1 MTVSKVSLLTVAGS
15 LLLSGCAS
23 EGLASLP
30 LPHPGTS
37 GQGYTITAEFSDALN
52 LPAFAKVRLGGADVG
67 QMESISARNYTAV
80 ATLWIQDGVR
90 LPKGTTAEL
99 RSATP
104 LGDVFVSVKPP
115 TTVDPNA
122 PMLKQGDNIALKDTA
137 AAATVENLLTGA
149 AVLVN
154 GGAVQ
159 NLTNL
164 LNGAGKAVGTNGGGN
179 FRGLVDNTTTLLTTM
194 NSRTDQLSTSLTEL
208 SALSDRLNEKN
219 QVIDE
224 LMGAAGPATNTLSQQ
239 TNQIADLI
247 VQTGATTQ
255 MLAKFPS
262 IGGTDTSG
270 RSVIKDLNT
279 ISGSF
284 NDVVQ
289 DPDARLASLNR
300 LMPPIIKATSSDAIS
315 VRGSIDR
322 LILGS
327 IPDIGYLGDIGL
339 HGPKWSTWNQ
349 LVGSFKYTLFRLQE
363 RIVGRGPDVP
373 QVPVIPSP
381 ADPGQWSVLGPP
393 PGPTAPG
400 EFVAPPGS
408 PASPAPV
415 TPAPVT
421 PAPVTA
427 P

>member
-1 MTVSKVSLLTVAGS
+1 VLCLST
-15 LLLSGCAS
+15 SGCATN
-23 EGLASLP
+23 GLASIP
-30 LPHPGTS
+30 LPHPGES
-37 GQGYTITAEFSDALN
+37 GGGYTITAELSDALN

-67 QMESISARNYTAV
+67 QLESITVRNYTAI
-80 ATLWIQDGVR
+80 AKLQIQEGVR
-90 LPKGTTAEL
+90 LPKGTTVEL

-104 LGDVFVSVKPP
+104 LGDVFVAVKPP
-115 TTVDPNA
+115 ANA
-122 PMLKQGDNIALKDTA
+122 SSSTPLLRNGDNIPLKDTT

-159 NLTNL
+159 SLTNL
-164 LNGAGKAVGTNGGGN
+164 LNGAGKAVGENGGGN
-179 FRGLVDNTTTLLTTM
+179 FRGLVDNTTRLLTTM

-208 SALSDRLNEKN
+208 STLSDRINAKN
-219 QVIDE
+219 QMLDD
-224 LMGAAGPATNTLSQQ
+224 LLGAAAPATDTLADQSS
-239 TNQIADLI
+239 QIADLV
-247 VQTGATTQ
+247 VQTGQTTQ

-270 RSVIKDLNT
+270 RSMIEDLNT
-279 ISGSF
+279 IAGSF
-284 NDVVQ
+284 NDVVL
-289 DPDARLASLNR
+289 DPKAKLAALNR
-300 LMPPIIKATSSDAIS
+300 LMPPLIKASPSNALS

-349 LVGSFKYTLFRLQE
+349 LVGSFKYILFRLQE
-363 RIVGRGPDVP
+363 RVVGRGPNVP
-373 QVPVIPSP
+373 QVPVLPSP
-381 ADPGQWSVLGPP
+381 TDPGQWVVNGPP

-400 EFVAPPGS
+400 DFVAPPGS

-415 TPAPVT
+415 PAP
-421 PAPVTA
+421 
-427 P
+427 

>member
-1 MTVSKVSLLTVAGS
+1 MGVIRGS
-15 LLLSGCAS
+15 ALALGASVFLSGCATS
-23 EGLASLP
+23 GLASLP
-30 LPHPGTS
+30 LPHPGTT
-37 GQGYTITAEFSDALN
+37 GDGYTITAEFSDALN
-52 LPAFAKVRLGGADVG
+52 LPTFAKVRLGGADVG

-80 ATLWIQDGVR
+80 ATMWIQDGVR
-90 LPKGTTAEL
+90 LPKGTTVEL

-104 LGDVFVSVKPP
+104 LGDVFIAVKPP
-115 TTVDPNA
+115 ADAGPDTPL
-122 PMLKQGDNIALKDTA
+122 LKQGDNISLKDTA

-159 NLTNL
+159 SLTNL
-164 LNGAGKAVGTNGGGN
+164 LNGAGKAVGANGGGN
-179 FRGLVDNTTTLLTTM
+179 FRQLVDNTTTLLTTM
-194 NSRTDQLSTSLTEL
+194 NSRTDQLSSSLTEL
-208 SALSDRLNEKN
+208 SALSDRINEKN

-247 VQTGATTQ
+247 VQTGSTTQ

-284 NDVVQ
+284 NDVVL
-289 DPDARLASLNR
+289 DPNSRLASLNR
-300 LMPPIIKATSSDAIS
+300 LMPPLIKATPSNAIS

-381 ADPGQWSVLGPP
+381 DNPGQWSVLGPP

-415 TPAPVT
+415 PAP
-421 PAPVTA
+421 
-427 P
+427 